1 MRGSVTQLMKSR
13 GYGCILGEGGCEL
26 YFDENAL
33 DGVDLRA
40 LSIGDWVEY
49 QEQYWGERIRA
60 VKVRPIAGPRIAV
73 AHCP

>member
-13 GYGCILGEGGCEL
+13 GYGCILGEGVCEL

-49 QEQYWGERIRA
+49 VSADEHEEGVEFDRA
-60 VKVRPIAGPRIAV
+60 G
-73 AHCP
+73 